1 MNLLKGNGEGAASPA
16 SGSTYSSG
24 TPSATPTPYPTY
36 TSYENYQSTNPNAP
50 GMYSNPMQQYVMAM
64 QQQQAMYS
72 NLPYQQPMTPN
83 SSSSSSLPQP
93 TPLSGQASPAAPL
106 SAHASPIVANAAIT
120 APGQPSTNDKDT
132 DDENGSKLNIL
143 SQLCSDVLDRPVKQ
157 EPDAATPPS
166 TTAVSVSTP
175 THNQSGSDPVN
186 TQQQP
191 TTYNQ
196 QQQQPILS
204 TPVSSS
210 PSSAN
215 ASPTLHKQDAP
226 QTVYPQQQQQQ
237 EGQTG
242 WQGQW

>member
-1 MNLLKGNGEGAASPA
+1 
-16 SGSTYSSG
+16 
-24 TPSATPTPYPTY
+24 
-36 TSYENYQSTNPNAP
+36 
-50 GMYSNPMQQYVMAM
+50 MAM

-106 SAHASPIVANAAIT
+106 SAHASPVVANAAIT
-120 APGQPSTNDKDT
+120 APGRLNDKDN

-157 EPDAATPPS
+157 EPEASTPPP
-166 TTAVSVSTP
+166 TVSTP
-175 THNQSGSDPVN
+175 TNNQSDPDPVN
-186 TQQQP
+186 P
-191 TTYNQ
+191 TTYN

-226 QTVYPQQQQQQ
+226 QTVYPQQQQQ